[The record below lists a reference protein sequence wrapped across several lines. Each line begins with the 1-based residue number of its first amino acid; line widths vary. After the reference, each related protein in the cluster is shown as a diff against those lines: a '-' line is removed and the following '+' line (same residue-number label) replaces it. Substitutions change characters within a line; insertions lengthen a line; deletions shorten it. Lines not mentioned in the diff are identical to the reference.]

1 MHLLYILGNYTMFEM
16 IRPVIPG
23 EYGRDD
29 RMYGGRLEPPPVE
42 SAWERGL
49 RTAKEMLRK
58 SLKRKEQ
65 DTDFEEKKMNL
76 TLAQEEFDKE
86 NGYYLRPASPES
98 R

>member
-1 MHLLYILGNYTMFEM
+1 MFEM

-23 EYGRDD
+23 CEYGRDD
-29 RMYGGRLEPPPVE
+29 RGYGRPEPMPPPME

-58 SLKRKEQ
+58 SMKRKEQ
-65 DTDFEEKKMNL
+65 DIDFEEKKMNL
-76 TLAQEEFDKE
+76 SLAQEELDKE
-86 NGYYLRPASPES
+86 NGYYGRGPSPEP